1 MRTLK
6 EFVAKVLKIDIGVTP
21 GKGELPTEFLVTQ
34 EEFDEYYELIKPD
47 RYELIKPE
55 RVCYKGVPLKVL
67 LLK

>member
-34 EEFDEYYELIKPD
+34 EEFDEYYELIKP
-47 RYELIKPE
+47 E